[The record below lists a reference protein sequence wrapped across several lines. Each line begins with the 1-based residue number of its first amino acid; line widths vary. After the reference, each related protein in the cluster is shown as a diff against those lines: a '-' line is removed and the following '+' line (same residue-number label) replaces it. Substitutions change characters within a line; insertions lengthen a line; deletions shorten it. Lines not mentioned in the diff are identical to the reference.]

1 MPEMETLLQ
10 MLEMNGFSY
19 IESFSS
25 SAKTVLCCAVSN
37 VSRKCY
43 NTVSIKQTILFE
55 THCVHP
61 KNFSIIMVL
70 GRLDLEQWSSSV
82 VLHGS
87 MLVFLLI
94 SSYWPGVT
102 VKQLLDWIGF
112 LWRTRLQNSLEDT
125 VGVLIFLNFFFT
137 FFVLLCFLLSS
148 QAFVGNKSPPLQK
161 LLNCN
166 SASPCGFFAGTC
178 FIR

>member
-1 MPEMETLLQ
+1 
-10 MLEMNGFSY
+10 
-19 IESFSS
+19 
-25 SAKTVLCCAVSN
+25 
-37 VSRKCY
+37 
-43 NTVSIKQTILFE
+43 
-55 THCVHP
+55 
-61 KNFSIIMVL
+61 MVL

-137 FFVLLCFLLSS
+137 FCVLLCFLLSS
-148 QAFVGNKSPPLQK
+148 
-161 LLNCN
+161 
-166 SASPCGFFAGTC
+166 
-178 FIR
+178 